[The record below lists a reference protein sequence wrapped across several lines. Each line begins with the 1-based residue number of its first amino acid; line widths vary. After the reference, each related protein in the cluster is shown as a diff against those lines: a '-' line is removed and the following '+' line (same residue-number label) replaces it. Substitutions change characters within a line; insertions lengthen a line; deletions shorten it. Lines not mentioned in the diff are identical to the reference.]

1 MPSALPLAESPPSTV
16 ASSARISTPSLK
28 AESRASPKTDET
40 DEEKAQSRAS
50 PKKAGKPKNAAT
62 KVQKLE
68 IKEARGT
75 GQESWTIKAGRKM
88 SFRVRLADSGYRVNF
103 RFYDEQGSEREPY
116 CCYLSAVVWRT
127 AKRQTLA
134 SFAARVIGKVEAR
147 KANEANDTA
156 KLDALIVRIQ
166 PLT

>member
-40 DEEKAQSRAS
+40 DSEKAKSRAS
-50 PKKAGKPKNAAT
+50 PKKSGKPTNAAR

-68 IKEARGT
+68 IKEARGN
-75 GQESWTIKAGRKM
+75 GQESWTVKAGRKM

-103 RFYDEQGSEREPY
+103 RFYDEQGREREPY
-116 CCYLSAVVWRT
+116 CCYLSAVEWRA

-134 SFAARVIGKVEAR
+134 KFAAQIICKVEAR
-147 KANEANDTA
+147 KANEANDAA